1 MASVVQRHQPRVLR
15 KYDIQIV
22 QEAIKYLCKDEDMF
36 ETIEDI
42 QNEVERRIGR
52 TIRSPML
59 PLFKS
64 FPDNFD
70 LEEKWRSSKIKA
82 KTRLELCPSHCG
94 KQRNCDGLC
103 HKLHVCKFYLLS
115 DSCKTSRRCQYGHDF
130 VSSHNRELLRE
141 HYLGELDIEELR
153 NLFKKTKSRCQVT
166 RPPFCK
172 FYSDGTECRS
182 ERSGNCPFL
191 HLCKSYATGRCSS
204 GRRCR
209 KSHDMCHPTVKGSD
223 FIVLCILLLWLF

>member
-22 QEAIKYLCKDEDMF
+22 QEAIKYLCKDEDMS

-52 TIRSPML
+52 TFRSPML

-223 FIVLCILLLWLF
+223 FIVLCILLLWFF

>member
-94 KQRNCDGLC
+94 KQRNCD
-103 HKLHVCKFYLLS
+103 HQTHARPAEDVNMVTTSYL
-115 DSCKTSRRCQYGHDF
+115 
-130 VSSHNRELLRE
+130 V
-141 HYLGELDIEELR
+141 I
-153 NLFKKTKSRCQVT
+153 
-166 RPPFCK
+166 
-172 FYSDGTECRS
+172 TENYY
-182 ERSGNCPFL
+182 ENITW
-191 HLCKSYATGRCSS
+191 AN
-204 GRRCR
+204 
-209 KSHDMCHPTVKGSD
+209 
-223 FIVLCILLLWLF
+223 